1 MNSLFADKSV
11 AAAAIF
17 PPPPAPPF
25 AVHNNRRWQPTW
37 VNGKECVRCVC
48 VCGEMMM
55 MMGC

>member
-1 MNSLFADKSV
+1 MNSLFADKSAAAA

-48 VCGEMMM
+48 VCVER
-55 MMGC
+55 